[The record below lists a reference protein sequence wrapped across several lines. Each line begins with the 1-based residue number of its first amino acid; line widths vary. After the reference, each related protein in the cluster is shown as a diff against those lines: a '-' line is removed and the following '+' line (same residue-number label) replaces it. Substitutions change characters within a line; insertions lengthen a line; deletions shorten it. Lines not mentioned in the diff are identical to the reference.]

1 MEELIKQVMKKVG
14 LSEDLAKKAVETVL
28 GFLKDKLP
36 QPIAGQVDAL
46 LGGGDV
52 AGQAGELLEGLSGL
66 LGGGEE

>member
-36 QPIAGQVDAL
+36 QPIAGQVDAV

-66 LGGGEE
+66 LGGGEQ